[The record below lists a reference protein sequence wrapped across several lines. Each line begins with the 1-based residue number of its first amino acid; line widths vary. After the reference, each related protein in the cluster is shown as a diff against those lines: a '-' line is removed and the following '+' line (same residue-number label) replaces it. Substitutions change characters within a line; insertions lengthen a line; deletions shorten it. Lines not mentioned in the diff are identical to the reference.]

1 MSDWPQVEGVKVI
14 MAQMRQILSR
24 NGDLDTARVVV
35 MGDMNVDTNHRAL
48 LSFSD
53 KQAWGARPFLL
64 PRLLLYGGLRR
75 DWGRWGSL

>member
-1 MSDWPQVEGVKVI
+1 MTGWRQVEGVKVI
-14 MAQMRQILSR
+14 MAHVRQILGR

-53 KQAWGARPFLL
+53 KQAWGAIS
-64 PRLLLYGGLRR
+64 
-75 DWGRWGSL
+75 SLM